1 MNVTDVFVS
10 TDSKKILSYVKK
22 FGIKFNYIRPKK
34 LSNSKSQIVDAV
46 FHGVTWL
53 KKNKKNYD
61 AVLILQP
68 SNPNRNL
75 REVNKAINL
84 FKNKKIKSLV
94 SVSNA
99 KEHPYKY
106 FRIKGNSWDFLEKKN
121 NKIS

>member
-1 MNVTDVFVS
+1 MELNL
-10 TDSKKILSYVKK
+10 I
-22 FGIKFNYIRPKK
+22 IRPKK

-84 FKNKKIKSLV
+84 FKKQK
-94 SVSNA
+94 
-99 KEHPYKY
+99 
-106 FRIKGNSWDFLEKKN
+106 D
-121 NKIS
+121 

>member
-1 MNVTDVFVS
+1 MMQF
-10 TDSKKILSYVKK
+10 
-22 FGIKFNYIRPKK
+22 
-34 LSNSKSQIVDAV
+34 
-46 FHGVTWL
+46 
-53 KKNKKNYD
+53 
-61 AVLILQP
+61 LILQP

-106 FRIKGNSWDFLEKKN
+106 FRIKRKFLGFLRKKN